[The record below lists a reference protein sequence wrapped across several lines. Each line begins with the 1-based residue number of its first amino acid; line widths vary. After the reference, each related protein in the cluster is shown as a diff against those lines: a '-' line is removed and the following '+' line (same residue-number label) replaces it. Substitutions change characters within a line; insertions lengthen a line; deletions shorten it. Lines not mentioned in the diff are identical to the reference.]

1 MEFEDAL
8 LIINDLRT
16 YFFTRRGVVKA
27 VDGVNLKV
35 KKGECLGVVGESGSG
50 KTVTA
55 LSVLRLVPHPGR
67 IVSGNIRLEGRDLT
81 GMGEP
86 EIQRV
91 RGAKVAIVFQDP
103 QTSLDPLYNIGDQI
117 AEVIHRHTNL
127 DDHEVETRTV
137 ELLKQ
142 VGIAE
147 AEVRRKQYPHQL
159 SGGMKQRIAIARALA
174 CRPALLFADEPTTSL
189 DVTTQLQI
197 LELLKKLRHSLAMS
211 LVLITHNMGVIADMS
226 ERVVVMY
233 AGNVCETG
241 PTVSLFE
248 TPGHPYTRALLTAV
262 PRIDRKEALDAIPG
276 TLPDM
281 IDPPSG
287 CRFHP
292 RCKYASEICATDI
305 PIVEQKDKGHFVSC
319 HHWRAIPP

>member
-1 MEFEDAL
+1 VEKEDSL
-8 LIINDLRT
+8 LAVNDLRT

-27 VDGVNLKV
+27 VDGINLDV
-35 KKGECLGVVGESGSG
+35 KRGECLGVVGESGSG

-67 IVSGNIRLEGRDLT
+67 IVSGNIRLEGKDLVT
-81 GMGEP
+81 MSDAEMQH
-86 EIQRV
+86 I
-91 RGAKVAIVFQDP
+91 RGAKIAVVFQDP
-103 QTSLDPLYNIGDQI
+103 QTSLDPLYSVGDQI
-117 AEVIHRHTNL
+117 AEIIHCHTNL
-127 DDHEVETRTV
+127 DNDEIEARTV
-137 ELLKQ
+137 ELFGE

-147 AEVRRKQYPHQL
+147 AEVRRDQYPHQL

-174 CRPALLFADEPTTSL
+174 CRPTLLFADEPTTSL
-189 DVTTQLQI
+189 DVTTQLQV
-197 LELLKKLRHSLAMS
+197 LELLRKLRRTFAMS

-233 AGNVCETG
+233 AGNICEVG
-241 PTVSLFE
+241 DTVSLFE
-248 TPGHPYTRALLTAV
+248 KPGHPYTKALLTAV

-292 RCKYASEICATDI
+292 RCKHASEICATDAARM
-305 PIVEQKDKGHFVSC
+305 EQMERDHFVSC
-319 HHWRAIPP
+319 HRWRAISP